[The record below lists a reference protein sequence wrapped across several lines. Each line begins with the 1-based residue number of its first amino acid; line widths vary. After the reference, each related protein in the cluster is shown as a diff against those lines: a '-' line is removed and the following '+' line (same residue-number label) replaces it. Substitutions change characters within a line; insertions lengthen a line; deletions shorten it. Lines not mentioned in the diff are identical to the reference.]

1 MSRIGELLAVKGGG
15 AVHTIRPSAT
25 VFEAVSRMVEN
36 NVGALLVTDDSNHV
50 AGIITERDY
59 LRRIAV
65 EGRTS
70 KTTLV
75 EEIMSHP
82 VVYVSADTGLEEAM
96 AVMTERRIR
105 HLPVMAGEI
114 LEGIVSIGDLVKFQS
129 HQRAHQIKYL
139 TDYITAR

>member
-1 MSRIGELLAVKGGG
+1 MSRIADILAAKTNE
-15 AVHTIRPSAT
+15 VHTIPPSAT
-25 VFEAVSRMVEN
+25 VFEAVTKMVEN
-36 NVGALLVTDDSNHV
+36 NVGALLVTDDRGHV

-70 KTTLV
+70 KTTRV

-82 VVYVSADTGLEEAM
+82 VVYVSANTDLDEAM
-96 AVMTERRIR
+96 SVMTERHIR
-105 HLPVMAGEI
+105 HLPVMAGEQ

-129 HQRAHQIKYL
+129 HERAYQIQYL